1 MNSCE
6 EKAFPVP
13 MAEAEIISLKEARR
27 RSGKDIKTIKRWCI
41 SHGIGRQPGNCGPWQ
56 ISGPALEMYLN
67 GDMEAL
73 EIFRTGD
80 RLHPRLIKYFSRLV
94 LPPVPPGEMD
104 VARKR
109 AAVSSRATLSR
120 SVENGELAP

>member
-1 MNSCE
+1 MNSSE
-6 EKAFPVP
+6 DKAFPVP

-41 SHGIGRQPGNCGPWQ
+41 SHGIGRRPGNSGPWQ

-67 GDMEAL
+67 GDMEAI
-73 EIFRTGD
+73 EILRMND
-80 RLHPRLIKYFSRLV
+80 RLHPRLIKHFSRLG

-104 VARKR
+104 IARKR
-109 AAVSSRATLSR
+109 AAVSGRVTLFR
-120 SVENGELAP
+120 SAQNGELAP